1 MVDVSGPLD
10 VKVLREAMADVVAPR
25 GPANDV
31 PRSRRYPVQQIAPE
45 VDAAQMDWAEVD
57 CAALEES
64 LFTGFDVSVQWPMRV
79 RLARTTKSRG
89 EKGDSYRLAI
99 VVHHIAADG
108 ESLQPLFKDLFTAY
122 SARSSGHDPQFPPL
136 NVQFADF
143 ALWQHRELGTTND
156 PDSIVGRQLVLDP
169 AVSGVAGCNRATDG
183 PASAEG
189 GFLSWSPGGI

>member
-1 MVDVSGPLD
+1 M
-10 VKVLREAMADVVAPR
+10 KVLREAMADVVARHEVLRTTFPEVD
-25 GPANDV
+25 GPPCN
-31 PRSRRYPVQQIAPE
+31 RSPPE

-143 ALWQHRELGTTND
+143 ALWQHRELGN
-156 PDSIVGRQLVLDP
+156 
-169 AVSGVAGCNRATDG
+169 N
-183 PASAEG
+183 
-189 GFLSWSPGGI
+189 